1 MDGKDK
7 RRYGK
12 RMKSSSLK
20 ILIALL
26 FLLASAFFAFK
37 TLGLY
42 SSKNIFTDEEISEA
56 VKVINE
62 KGVKIKEQLVIK
74 EKSVPNVIKLEFNS
88 ISSESIAKRLMREEY
103 GSFTIPDGFS
113 YTNDTESLSF
123 SKNYDLEY
131 IYLPSDVTKDKVTN
145 ALALINDSD
154 EAGEKAVKKLTEAFF
169 KNINS
174 DPYKVSLKLKK
185 SVTNG
190 SLTYLEAVQCVDSY
204 EIEGAGVIVALSSDK
219 PVYISGKLFF
229 AESYNDYETDA
240 FDSIN
245 ILFEIEKSDLEIRS
259 MELIY
264 AVVFDKKSS
273 VYLTPSYRLSY
284 SDGSVKIYDAT
295 SAAKRSS

>member
-1 MDGKDK
+1 
-7 RRYGK
+7 
-12 RMKSSSLK
+12 MKSSSLK
-20 ILIALL
+20 ILLALL
-26 FLLASAFFAFK
+26 FLLVSAFFVFK
-37 TLGLY
+37 ISGLY
-42 SSKNIFTDEEISEA
+42 ASKNIFTDEEITEA

-62 KGVKIKEQLVIK
+62 KGVKIKAEAVIK
-74 EKSVPNVIKLEFNS
+74 EKNVPNVIKLEFNS
-88 ISSESIAKRLMREEY
+88 LSSESIAKRLMRGEY
-103 GSFTIPDGFS
+103 GSFTIPSGFS

-123 SKNYDLEY
+123 SNNYDLEY
-131 IYLPSDVTKDKVTN
+131 IYLPSKVTEADITD
-145 ALALINDSD
+145 ALKSVNGT
-154 EAGEKAVKKLTEAFF
+154 EEKGKKSVKKLSETFF

-174 DPYKVSLKLKK
+174 DPYEVSLKLKK
-185 SVTNG
+185 SVTKG

-245 ILFEIEKSDLEIRS
+245 ILFEIEKSDVEIQS

-273 VYLTPSYRLSY
+273 VYLTPSYRFSY
-284 SDGSVKIYDAT
+284 SDEGVQIYDAT
-295 SAAKRSS
+295 SASKRSS